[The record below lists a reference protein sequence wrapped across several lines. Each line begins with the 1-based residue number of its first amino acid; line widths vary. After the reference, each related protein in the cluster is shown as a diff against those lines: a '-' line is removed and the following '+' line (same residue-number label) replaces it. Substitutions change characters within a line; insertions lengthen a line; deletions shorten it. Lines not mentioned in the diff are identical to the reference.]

1 MGETRG
7 KKGKKTGWQVTL
19 GLKEVIFAGLGVA
32 GLLMMSFALG
42 TLAGR
47 GDIYRVMHNWGL
59 LSPDAGKAVQVWP
72 PAALPPSTPTAAPA
86 SPTSQEGPGAAASTP
101 TQAAAAKPPAPAPVE
116 GAIAAPSSPSE
127 VKKKSSKPEPKK
139 KENVLA
145 KMRRDVAPKL
155 KFQNSLD
162 PVATKTSKP
171 GEKSKKDNGKPEKTT
186 VAQGKASQ
194 VFVAKYR
201 DGNRAKAQLAKMRK
215 QGDQVTLKE
224 GKDGEGPYFAIYR
237 QIPARQPKSQHVAQS
252 PSKKSKPGSK
262 PGKAAEAP
270 VGEKEKVTEE

>member
-1 MGETRG
+1 MGEARG

-19 GLKEVIFAGLGVA
+19 GIKEVIFAGLGVA

-47 GDIYRVMHNWGL
+47 GDIYRVLHNWGL

-72 PAALPPSTPTAAPA
+72 LAALPPSTPAAAPA
-86 SPTSQEGPGAAASTP
+86 SPTSQEGPGAATSVP
-101 TQAAAAKPPAPAPVE
+101 TQTAVAKPPAPAPVE
-116 GAIAAPSSPSE
+116 GAIAAPSSQSQ
-127 VKKKSSKPEPKK
+127 VKKKSSKPEHKT

-162 PVATKTSKP
+162 PVATKTPRP
-171 GEKSKKDNGKPEKTT
+171 GEKSKKDNNKPEKTIA
-186 VAQGKASQ
+186 AQGKASQ
-194 VFVAKYR
+194 VFIAKYR
-201 DGNRAKAQLAKMRK
+201 DGNRARAQLTKMRK

-224 GKDGEGPYFAIYR
+224 GKDSEGHYFAIYR
-237 QIPARQPKSQHVAQS
+237 QIPASQPKSQSLAQNGVN
-252 PSKKSKPGSK
+252 KSKTGSK
-262 PGKAAEAP
+262 PTKPSEPPEGMTRKST
-270 VGEKEKVTEE
+270 GE